1 MSRAMR
7 IAISGPPGSGKTT
20 ICMLVA
26 QRLDCDFVLVGQ
38 IFRQLATERG
48 MPLETFQ
55 RLAEEDETIDRELDA
70 RMLATATSSENLIIE
85 GRMAGPMLKARMV
98 PVFAVYV
105 DADERV
111 RAQRI
116 AKREGKDVEM
126 VLKEMR
132 ARMRSERKRYLA
144 YYGTDPSRKDLYDL
158 WIDSSKLTAD
168 AVADMVVESAR
179 RAGADDARK
188 IKKG

>member
-144 YYGTDPSRKDLYDL
+144 YYGTDPSRKDLYDI